1 MCSPITVNS
10 KSVKARII
18 DVSVIGDNVEF
29 DKLENPI
36 SLMLNGH
43 FKKLNRITSIV
54 VSESAKID
62 RIRILFRRF

>member
-29 DKLENPI
+29 NKLKNPV
-36 SLMLNGH
+36 SLKLNGH
-43 FKKLNRITSIV
+43 FKKLNWITSVI
-54 VSESAKID
+54 VSESTKID
-62 RIRILFRRF
+62 RIRILF